1 MAQGDAETSVRLLGN
16 FAFDRI
22 SLGNFDN
29 TKEHEV
35 DELRVGTT
43 YRAVTGRRD
52 RGAEMLAPHFA
63 STTQPTLD
71 YLSPRRLTLGVLATV
86 TY

>member
-1 MAQGDAETSVRLLGN
+1 MVQLRGN

-22 SLGNFDN
+22 SLGNFDE

-63 STTQPTLD
+63 STPYPTLIHP
-71 YLSPRRLTLGVLATV
+71 SQRLQILGLLATV